1 MPPPRKASATPAKRT
16 APQSKSLKAPEEGI
30 QAVVLLDASEES
42 TLEPLLQ
49 GTPQVRGAGSWPLA
63 VLRLLLPTCSAH
75 LLWLANGCG

>member
-1 MPPPRKASATPAKRT
+1 MPPPRKASATPAKRA

-30 QAVVLLDASEES
+30 QAVVLLDANSSEES

-49 GTPQVRGAGSWPLA
+49 GMPQVRDQALA
-63 VLRLLLPTCSAH
+63 LRLLLPTCSAH